1 LSESPSSTPV
11 LVKISQE
18 VREYAAKKELED
30 IGMATKTAMEEMAAE
45 YNQKISAAYHKLW
58 FRFEN
63 CGVGTLTVYT
73 R

>member
-1 LSESPSSTPV
+1 LTSV
-11 LVKISQE
+11 LVKIFQE
-18 VREYAAKKELED
+18 VREYAAIKELED
-30 IGMATKTAMEEMAAE
+30 IEMAIKTAMEEMAAE

-58 FRFEN
+58 FCFEN